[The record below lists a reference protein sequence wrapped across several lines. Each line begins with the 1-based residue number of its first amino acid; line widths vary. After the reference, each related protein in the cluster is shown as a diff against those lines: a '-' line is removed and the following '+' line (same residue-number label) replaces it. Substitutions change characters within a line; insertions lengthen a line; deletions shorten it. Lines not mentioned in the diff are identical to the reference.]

1 MAYVR
6 LREGESPEALVNR
19 FRAAV
24 QQAGILGEISRRRY
38 FISKA
43 QKARLAAKRVVR
55 KRRRQEP
62 PLTQTQAAMRPHQA
76 QAGLPASGPA
86 WAGVV
91 CQSLVGAPA
100 TGWLLEGKALGLP
113 VHEFLTTT
121 SETAWLQAE
130 VTRLRRALAEERRKR
145 QVSEQ
150 SVTLARQK
158 VVGEL
163 RSTPLGALGLLPGA
177 DLEIAEAAYRT
188 LARRHHPDRGGNP
201 DVMRRLNWAIQEI
214 RERRG

>member
-1 MAYVR
+1 M
-6 LREGESPEALVNR
+6 NR
-19 FRAAV
+19 FRSAV
-24 QQAGILGEISRRRY
+24 QQPGILGEISRKRH

-43 QKARLAAKRVVR
+43 QKARLAAKRVLR
-55 KRRRQEP
+55 KRRRQSP
-62 PLTQTQAAMRPHQA
+62 PLTQTQACYEAAPGS
-76 QAGLPASGPA
+76 AGPPASGPA

-91 CQSLVGAPA
+91 CQSLVSTPA

-113 VHEFLTTT
+113 VHEILTTT

-163 RSTPLGALGLLPGA
+163 RSTPLGAVGLLPGA

-201 DVMRRLNWAIQEI
+201 DAMRRLNWAIQEI
-214 RERRG
+214 REGRG